1 MPVSPNAS
9 SRGQQLAHRREH
21 RLRVVVDVAGEDAQR
36 AAVGGDLLDIE
47 QLEAVVAEDRL
58 GGVEREVAEV
68 LVVDGVELVLVDQPH
83 DVGELHRQ
91 HTGRGERDLHAGD
104 EVVEVRHLSEDVV
117 AEEEVGVAALG
128 GQLVRQLDAE
138 EAHHGRHALLL
149 GGRGHV
155 GRRFDAE
162 DRDAGLD
169 EPLEEVAVVARQLDH
184 VARRAVAEP
193 VDHLVGVRAGVLH
206 PAVGER
212 REVGVLGEDVLGAD
226 VLLQLHEPAAAADV
240 HVERVEGLHRV
251 GLVRPQVA
259 LTEGRHAEVDDGVPQ
274 GRAAEPA

>member
-1 MPVSPNAS
+1 M
-9 SRGQQLAHRREH
+9 
-21 RLRVVVDVAGEDAQR
+21 
-36 AAVGGDLLDIE
+36 
-47 QLEAVVAEDRL
+47 AEDRL

-68 LVVDGVELVLVDQPH
+68 LVVDGVELVLVDQAH

-91 HTGRGERDLHAGD
+91 HAGRGERDLHAGD

-155 GRRFDAE
+155 GRRLDAE

-169 EPLEEVAVVARQLDH
+169 EPLQEVAVVARQLDH
-184 VARRAVAEP
+184 LARRAVAEP
-193 VDHLVGVRAGVLH
+193 VDHLVGVGAGVLH

-226 VLLQLHEPAAAADV
+226 VLLQLHEPALAADV
-240 HVERVEGLHRV
+240 DVERVERLHRV
-251 GLVRPQVA
+251 DLVGPAGSSR
-259 LTEGRHAEVDDGVPQ
+259 
-274 GRAAEPA
+274 RAATCRGRRRCPAAARRRTGMMRSVHLADSLWSPWPPSQDPRTPVRTRSHASAVLAL